1 MDEESR
7 VRLSQAVNDFQ
18 EARRKAALENLLS
31 RLRGKPADLLSYDTV
46 RQKFRYIES
55 SRRQLEDIP
64 LDKIVGSVNRYTD
77 FTRSFLPRQESD
89 VQRWAF
95 VRMGVESQTGL
106 PPIEA
111 YKVGDVYFV
120 SDGHHRVSV
129 ARELGA
135 DSIQGYVT
143 PVYTHVPLSPG
154 DSPDTIILKS
164 EYDHFL
170 AQTHLDELRPAAN
183 LLVTAPGQY
192 QKLLEHIAVHRY
204 FMGQKRGKEVPYDE
218 AVTDWYDTVYQP
230 IANLIRERNLLRDF
244 PGRTEADLYL
254 WIMDYREEISGGG
267 IGWEVQPERAAAHLA
282 ARFSPLTSRRLPRIV
297 NQIRDFVTPEP
308 FESGPPPGVWRA
320 EHQTPH
326 RGDHLFDD
334 ILVAVTGGKDGW
346 AAVRIAIDVA
356 RREEARLTGLHVL
369 TAEERKDNA
378 LTKRIEEEFNRR
390 CQEAGIAGRLVVE
403 GGQAADLLC
412 RHSPWVDLIVFRLNH
427 PPPNQKF
434 QRLRSGVRSMI
445 RRCSAPLL
453 AVPQS
458 KFNIGSALLAY
469 GPGRKSDEAL
479 FVAAYLAG
487 RWKIPLTVATVRN
500 EEATAKVLGKA
511 VTNASPT
518 PLERARQYLETHDVQ
533 ATYVE
538 EPGDPARIILL
549 NAEHY
554 SADLIIMGGYESN
567 PLLESLV
574 GSTVDRVLRS
584 THRPV
589 LICR

>member
-1 MDEESR
+1 MTTEDNR
-7 VRLSQAVNDFQ
+7 VRLSQAVSDFQ
-18 EARRKAALENLLS
+18 EARRKAALESILS

-46 RQKFRYIES
+46 RQKFRFIES

-64 LDKIVGSVNRYTD
+64 LNKIVGSVNRYAD
-77 FTRSFLPRQESD
+77 FTRSFLPRHESD
-89 VQRWAF
+89 AQRWAF
-95 VRMGVESQTGL
+95 VRMGVEAQTGL

-154 DSPDTIILKS
+154 DSPDDIILKS
-164 EYDHFL
+164 EYDQFL
-170 AQTHLDELRPAAN
+170 AQTHLDDLRPEAN

-192 QKLLEHIAVHRY
+192 QKLLEHISVHRF
-204 FMGQKRGKEVPYDE
+204 FMGEKRGKEVPYNE

-254 WIMDYREEISGGG
+254 WIMDYRQELSGGG
-267 IGWEVQPERAAAHLA
+267 LGWEVQPERAAANLA
-282 ARFSPLTSRRLPRIV
+282 ARYSPVTSRRLPRIV
-297 NQIRDFVTPEP
+297 NQIRNFVTPEP
-308 FESGPPPGVWRA
+308 FAAGPPPGSWRA

-334 ILVAVTGGKDGW
+334 VLVAVTGGKEGW
-346 AAVRIAIDVA
+346 AAVRLAIEVA
-356 RREEARLTGLHVL
+356 RREEARLTGVHVL
-369 TAEERKDNA
+369 TGEERKDGTITA
-378 LTKRIEEEFNRR
+378 RIEEEFIRR
-390 CQEAGIAGRLVVE
+390 CQEAGIAGRLVIE
-403 GGQAADLLC
+403 GGQAADLIC
-412 RHSPWVDLIVFRLNH
+412 RRSPWVDLIIFRLVH
-427 PPPNQKF
+427 PPPSQRL

-445 RRCSAPLL
+445 RRCSSPLL
-453 AVPQS
+453 AVPES
-458 KFNIGSALLAY
+458 KFNLGSALLAY

-479 FVAAYLAG
+479 YVAAYLAG
-487 RWKIPLTVATVRN
+487 RWKIPLTVACVRR
-500 EEATAKVLGKA
+500 EAGSEAPS
-511 VTNASPT
+511 SPT

-538 EPGDPARIILL
+538 ETGDPARMVLL
-549 NAEHY
+549 NAEQH
-554 SADLIIMGGYESN
+554 SADFIIMGGYESS
-567 PLLESLV
+567 PLRESLL

-584 THRPV
+584 TYRPV